1 MWKGTAQMARVSH
14 HIKMR
19 VVASLAL
26 RRHLAGLRPSELH
39 PIYPAMVMGTGSLS
53 TGALLLG
60 MRPLSVA
67 LCVISAGAF
76 ALLCA
81 LALLRILGHRDRL
94 REDAGNPRTAFAPYT
109 FVAALAVLGTRFA
122 LDGHTV
128 FPAAALVAGI
138 AGCAALAVPGVRMLR
153 GGVRL
158 EGVTG
163 NWQLP
168 SVAIEALALLA
179 ASLGLTA
186 RSQLCEA
193 LAIALWLF
201 GIPAYV
207 AVIPAFVRRFRRLPT
222 SPADLTPD
230 YWTLMAVPSLIGLVA
245 AKLWSAAPAFASASW
260 LRPAYR
266 PIALGGLAIS
276 AVLAPIWIALQI
288 WRLVRDP
295 ASRRYSPTW
304 WGLVFP
310 TAIVVVAA
318 QVVSKTFGPGWLH
331 QAALVGYWFV
341 LAAWATVGIGLVRDL
356 PRSTVADFDAGLT
369 K

>member
-1 MWKGTAQMARVSH
+1 MWLWKGTAQMARVSH
-14 HIKMR
+14 HIKVR

-60 MRPLSVA
+60 MRLLSVA
-67 LCVISAGAF
+67 LLVIAAGAF
-76 ALLCA
+76 ALLCV
-81 LALLRILGHRDRL
+81 LALLRLVGHGDRL
-94 REDAGNPRTAFAPYT
+94 REDVRNPKTAFAPYT
-109 FVAALAVLGTRFA
+109 FVAALAVIGTRFA
-122 LDGHTV
+122 LDGHSV
-128 FPAAALVAGI
+128 APAAALVVGI
-138 AGCAALAVPGVRMLR
+138 VGCATLAVPTVGMLR
-153 GGVRL
+153 GGVIL

-179 ASLGLTA
+179 ASLGLAAHSRICDTVA
-186 RSQLCEA
+186 V
-193 LAIALWLF
+193 ALWLI

-207 AVIPAFVRRFRRLPT
+207 AVIPVFVRRLRRLPR

-260 LRPAYR
+260 LRPVYR
-266 PIALGGLAIS
+266 PTTLGGLAIS
-276 AVLAPIWIALQI
+276 AILAPIWIALQT

-295 ASRRYSPTW
+295 TSRRYSPTW

-310 TAIVVVAA
+310 TAIVVVTAE
-318 QVVSKTFGPGWLH
+318 VVGKVFGPGWLH

-341 LAAWATVGIGLVRDL
+341 LAVWATVSVGLVRDL
-356 PRSTVADFDAGLT
+356 PRRAD
-369 K
+369 